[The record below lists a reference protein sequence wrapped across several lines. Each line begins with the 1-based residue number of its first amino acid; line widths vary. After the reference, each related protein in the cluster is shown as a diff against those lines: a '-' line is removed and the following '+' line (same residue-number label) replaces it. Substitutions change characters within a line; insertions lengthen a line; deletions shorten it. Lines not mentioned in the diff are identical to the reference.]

1 MADRY
6 WVGGTANW
14 DGTAGTKW
22 AATSGGAGGQSVP
35 TSADDVFFTNLST
48 GTVTLAAGNTG
59 AKSINCTGF
68 AGTITGT
75 AAISV
80 AGSVTLSAAMTYTH
94 TGTMTFTGTATL
106 ITAGKTF
113 SGVTVDGSGIT
124 VTLGDALNT
133 GGRAL
138 TVTQGTFA
146 TANYN
151 VTPGDFNS
159 TGSLTRD
166 IQLGSSTVTTAG
178 GAPFNITG
186 SGLTFNA
193 GTSQINHTALTASL
207 NASISLTFHNYSFT
221 NASAGSRSI
230 TASHTFNN
238 LTLVASAT
246 GLSQLSLSADQTIN
260 GTFTCAG
267 SSAIARGFVRS
278 NTIGTVR
285 TITAAAVSANDCDF
299 LDITLAGAAAGA
311 SPTRAGDCGGNSGIT
326 FPAAKTVFR
335 VGTDTTW
342 QGSSSWALTS
352 GGGGSNDNFPLPQDT
367 VVINNDTALTGTLA
381 LGLSYNI
388 GAVDCSTRTTGIT
401 INHSSTQNR
410 YGSYTLGSGVTVSGT
425 SAQTFSGR
433 GTMVFTTAG
442 KVITFTVFTIAG
454 TGTLRLGDAYTSS
467 LDLSLTSGTF
477 DANNNNVTIRSLN
490 AGGSGTKTITL
501 GSGLWTVTTT
511 WSAQGTGT
519 TVSPSTATI
528 SMTSASA
535 KTFQGGG
542 YSWPTLNQGGAGI
555 LTIAQSNTFA
565 NITDTV
571 QPATVRLTAGTT
583 QTISTFSMSGTSGNL
598 ITLDTTTAG
607 TRANI
612 NLTNITSG
620 IDYLAVKDIAV
631 SDPDKF
637 YVGANSTDS
646 GNNVNVY
653 FTDTPVVPPS
663 STTYF
668 KQVFS
673 PVFHKVF
680 STTFS

>member
-1 MADRY
+1 
-6 WVGGTANW
+6 
-14 DGTAGTKW
+14 
-22 AATSGGAGGQSVP
+22 
-35 TSADDVFFTNLST
+35 VFFTNLST

-59 AKSINCTGF
+59 ARSINCTGF

-159 TGSLTRD
+159 TGSLTRA

-221 NASAGSRSI
+221 NASAGNRSI

-299 LDITLAGAAAGA
+299 RDITLAGAAAGA
-311 SPTRAGDCGGNSGIT
+311 SPTRAGNCGGNSGIT

-335 VGTDTTW
+335 VGTNTTW
-342 QGSSSWALTS
+342 EGSSSWALTS
-352 GGGGSNDNFPLPQDT
+352 GGGGSNNNFPLAQDT
-367 VVINNDTALTGTLA
+367 AVINNDTALTGTL
-381 LGLSYNI
+381 GHSVIYNI
-388 GAVDCSTRTTGIT
+388 SAVDCSTRTTGIT
-401 INHSSTQNR
+401 INHAVIQDR

-425 SAQTFSGR
+425 SNQIFAGR

-442 KVITFTVFTIAG
+442 KAITFTTGTNAV
-454 TGTLRLGDAYTSS
+454 TGTLRLGDAITSS
-467 LDLSLTSGTF
+467 LDIDVTSGTF
-477 DANNNNVTIRSLN
+477 NADNNNVTIRSLGAN
-490 AGGSGTKTITL
+490 GNGTKTITL
-501 GSGLWTVTTT
+501 GSGLWTVTSF
-511 WSAQGTGT
+511 WNAPGANT

-542 YSWPTLNQGGAGI
+542 YSWPTLNQGGAGV
-555 LTIAQSNTFA
+555 LTIAQSSTFA

-583 QTISTFSMSGTSGNL
+583 QTISIFSMSGTSGNL
-598 ITLDTTTAG
+598 ITLDTTVAG

-612 NLTNITSG
+612 NLTNVTSG
-620 IDYLAVKDIAV
+620 IDYLAVRDIAV
-631 SDPDKF
+631 SDPNKF